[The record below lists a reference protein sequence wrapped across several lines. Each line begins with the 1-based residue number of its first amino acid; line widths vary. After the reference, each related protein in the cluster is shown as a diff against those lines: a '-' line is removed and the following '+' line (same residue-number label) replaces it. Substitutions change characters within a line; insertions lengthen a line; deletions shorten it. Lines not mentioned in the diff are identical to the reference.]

1 MALEKII
8 EFDKNNR
15 YKVKL
20 EVGNVDTSTVDSVEI
35 DEEIAS
41 LEKVSETDYAFNVR
55 EYYSAEG
62 EHEVDVWEDD
72 YRGGDYN
79 GGSLFRENRGS
90 WSCDYSVDRFWSIGL
105 DNGELLVGNDG
116 DYEEME
122 FDNERF
128 PEGLDV
134 YDVKDDFE
142 TNAKYDVLITYEKL
156 EDEVKTANSITLNCH
171 NVDIDSN
178 YGTGI
183 DLPDVELNDAD
194 LEKLADWYVKNYGNG
209 SVTVEDVKNR
219 EYDDE
224 IKEIIEQAILDNAT
238 VYDEKARKYYN
249 QTVRAYYVEYSAK
262 VNCSFELNGM
272 TFNINYDEIERN
284 FPFTRGLEDYSEVLE
299 LVEKDGLDNMFSDS
313 DKDELERLKV
323 DSKDN
328 YYSVTSVPV
337 KVDWELCK
345 GFARE
350 TGISDE
356 HLTEANLNRALELAL
371 EDIASEYTRK
381 LYCFVY
387 VKDGLTHVGTNI
399 LEYEDRAE
407 ENLETI
413 SKLTLEEDE
422 LGILRLYVSG
432 EMQDDYNKAIEYKD
446 CMTVV
451 WSNLLDFKRAKEK
464 VDIYIQ
470 EINAKV
476 NNILPSLMERILN
489 VAKVEENKEW
499 IIKKLE
505 LAKEL
510 EQAVV
515 NYLVAKRKMRSEL
528 GTDNL
533 ERLKVNT
540 TAIELLNIDTLA
552 TGSLRT
558 GVESLTAILG
568 DWKVGKSSF
577 SMLQVAE
584 IKFEEVLK
592 SESGTC
598 SMVLNEIRSSLEK
611 LLSEHSGNERM
622 AQDIEEALA
631 LTKQPKVITAEEE
644 MVSAWNK
651 YISLRME
658 GKE

>member
-1 MALEKII
+1 MA
-8 EFDKNNR
+8 F
-15 YKVKL
+15 
-20 EVGNVDTSTVDSVEI
+20 
-35 DEEIAS
+35 
-41 LEKVSETDYAFNVR
+41 
-55 EYYSAEG
+55 G
-62 EHEVDVWEDD
+62 E
-72 YRGGDYN
+72 N
-79 GGSLFRENRGS
+79 
-90 WSCDYSVDRFWSIGL
+90 
-105 DNGELLVGNDG
+105 
-116 DYEEME
+116 M
-122 FDNERF
+122 
-128 PEGLDV
+128 
-134 YDVKDDFE
+134 
-142 TNAKYDVLITYEKL
+142 EKL
-156 EDEVKTANSITLNCH
+156 SSITLECH
-171 NVDIDSN
+171 DMDSGSS

-183 DLPDVELNDAD
+183 DLPDVELDDAD
-194 LEKLADWYVKNYGNG
+194 LEKLAEWYVKNYGNG
-209 SVTVEDVKNR
+209 SVTVEDVKNQ

-224 IKEIIEQAILDNAT
+224 IKEIIERAILDNAT

-249 QTVRAYYVEYSAK
+249 QTVKSYYVEYSAK

-272 TFNINYDEIERN
+272 SFNINYDEIDRH
-284 FPFTRGLEDYSEVLE
+284 FPFTRGLEDYSEVRE
-299 LVEKDGLDNMFSDS
+299 LVEKTEFDNLFSDS
-313 DKDELERLKV
+313 DKEELERLKV

-328 YYSVTSVPV
+328 YYSVASVPV

-350 TGISDE
+350 TGISE
-356 HLTEANLNRALELAL
+356 EYLTEANLNRALELAL
-371 EDIASEYTRK
+371 EDIASEYTRE

-387 VKDGLTHVGTNI
+387 VKDGLIHVGTSI
-399 LEYEDRAE
+399 AEYGTRGEETLEII
-407 ENLETI
+407 N
-413 SKLTLEEDE
+413 KLTIEEDD
-422 LGILRLYVSG
+422 LGILRIYVSG
-432 EMQDDYNKAIEYKD
+432 ELQDELEKAIDYKD

-464 VDIYIQ
+464 VDTYIQ

-499 IIKKLE
+499 LVKKLE
-505 LAKEL
+505 FAKEL

-528 GTDNL
+528 ETDNL

-540 TAIELLNIDTLA
+540 TAIELLYRDALA
-552 TGSLRT
+552 TDYLRT
-558 GVESLTAILG
+558 GVESLTTILG
-568 DWKVGKSSF
+568 DLQVGKSSF

-598 SMVLNEIRSSLEK
+598 SLVLREIRSSLEK
-611 LLSEHSGNERM
+611 LLSEHSDNEKM
-622 AQDIEEALA
+622 AQEIEEALA

>member
-1 MALEKII
+1 MALGKII

-35 DEEIAS
+35 DEEIAYLSQEDRHTFSFWTLENYKTQIELDYDDYLDCEFS
-41 LEKVSETDYAFNVR
+41 LYRFWYVILEDGKLVVKNTNHYEELLFEKENFPEDMSDMSSSDLEEKVDTD
-55 EYYSAEG
+55 
-62 EHEVDVWEDD
+62 
-72 YRGGDYN
+72 
-79 GGSLFRENRGS
+79 
-90 WSCDYSVDRFWSIGL
+90 
-105 DNGELLVGNDG
+105 
-116 DYEEME
+116 
-122 FDNERF
+122 
-128 PEGLDV
+128 
-134 YDVKDDFE
+134 
-142 TNAKYDVLITYEKL
+142 AKYDILITYENL
-156 EDEVKTANSITLNCH
+156 
-171 NVDIDSN
+171 
-178 YGTGI
+178 
-183 DLPDVELNDAD
+183 VEKKELDNLFSDDDKAE
-194 LEKLADWYVKNYGNG
+194 LEKL
-209 SVTVEDVKNR
+209 
-219 EYDDE
+219 
-224 IKEIIEQAILDNAT
+224 
-238 VYDEKARKYYN
+238 
-249 QTVRAYYVEYSAK
+249 
-262 VNCSFELNGM
+262 
-272 TFNINYDEIERN
+272 
-284 FPFTRGLEDYSEVLE
+284 
-299 LVEKDGLDNMFSDS
+299 
-313 DKDELERLKV
+313 KV
-323 DSKDN
+323 DIKDN
-328 YYSVTSVPV
+328 YYSVASVPV
-337 KVDWELCK
+337 EVDWEMCK
-345 GFARE
+345 GYARE
-350 TGISDE
+350 TGVSDE
-356 HLTEANLNRALELAL
+356 YLTEVNLNRALELAL
-371 EDIASEYTRK
+371 LNIANQYSFLEDCFFLVKDDSLHIGTKIADYEDTAGEDI
-381 LYCFVY
+381 
-387 VKDGLTHVGTNI
+387 
-399 LEYEDRAE
+399 
-407 ENLETI
+407 ETI
-413 SKLTLEEDE
+413 GKLTLEKDD

-432 EMQDDYNKAIEYKD
+432 EMQDDLSKVKEYTD
-446 CMTVV
+446 LIAR
-451 WSNLLDFKRAKEK
+451 NLFYVKWFKQQKETA
-464 VDIYIQ
+464 DTYIQ
-470 EINAKV
+470 KIDAKIK
-476 NNILPSLMERILN
+476 NILPNLMDCTLD

-499 IIKKLE
+499 IVKKLD

-568 DWKVGKSSF
+568 DLKVGKSSF

>member
-1 MALEKII
+1 MALEKIL
-8 EFDKNNR
+8 EFDENNR

-20 EVGNVDTSTVDSVEI
+20 EVGNVDKSTVDSVEI
-35 DEEIAS
+35 DEDFCV
-41 LEKVSETDYAFNVR
+41 LEQEDENTFSFWTLED
-55 EYYSAEG
+55 YSAEG
-62 EHEVDVWEDD
+62 ETEFDKVEKWDCEYNL
-72 YRGGDYN
+72 YRLWYVVLKD
-79 GGSLFRENRGS
+79 
-90 WSCDYSVDRFWSIGL
+90 
-105 DNGELLVGNDG
+105 GELVTENSKY
-116 DYEEME
+116 YEELFFSE
-122 FDNERF
+122 ENF
-128 PEGLDV
+128 PEGMSGSDVEDDLD
-134 YDVKDDFE
+134 KD
-142 TNAKYDVLITYEKL
+142 AKYDVLITYEKL
-156 EDEVKTANSITLNCH
+156 ENETKTTNSITLDCH
-171 NVDIDSN
+171 DMDSGSS

-183 DLPDVELNDAD
+183 DTPDVELSDAD
-194 LEKLADWYVKNYGNG
+194 LEKLAEWYVKHYGND
-209 SVTVEDVKNR
+209 SVTVEDVKNH
-219 EYDDE
+219 EYDNE

-249 QTVRAYYVEYSAK
+249 QTERLHYVAYSAK

-272 TFNINYDEIERN
+272 NFNINYDEIERHFALN
-284 FPFTRGLEDYSEVLE
+284 YRLNDYFKVLE

-323 DSKDN
+323 DIKDN
-328 YYSVTSVPV
+328 YYSVASVPV
-337 KVDWELCK
+337 EVDWELCK
-345 GFARE
+345 GFAKE

-356 HLTEANLNRALELAL
+356 YLTEANLNRALELAL
-371 EDIASEYTRK
+371 EDIASDYTRK

-387 VKDGLTHVGTNI
+387 VKDGLIHVGTNI

-413 SKLTLEEDE
+413 SKLTLEKDD
-422 LGILRLYVSG
+422 LGIYRLYVSG

-451 WSNLLDFKRAKEK
+451 WSNILDFKRAKEK
-464 VDIYIQ
+464 VDTYIQ

-499 IIKKLE
+499 IVKKLE

-528 GTDNL
+528 ETDNL

-540 TAIELLNIDTLA
+540 TAIELLYRDALA
-552 TGSLRT
+552 TDYLRT
-558 GVESLTAILG
+558 GVESLTTILG
-568 DWKVGKSSF
+568 DLKVGKSSF

-598 SMVLNEIRSSLEK
+598 SLVLREIRSSLEK
-611 LLSEHSGNERM
+611 LLSEHSDNEKM
-622 AQDIEEALA
+622 AQEIEEALA
-631 LTKQPKVITAEEE
+631 LTNQPKVTTAEAE

-651 YISLRME
+651 YIGLKME
-658 GKE
+658 GQE